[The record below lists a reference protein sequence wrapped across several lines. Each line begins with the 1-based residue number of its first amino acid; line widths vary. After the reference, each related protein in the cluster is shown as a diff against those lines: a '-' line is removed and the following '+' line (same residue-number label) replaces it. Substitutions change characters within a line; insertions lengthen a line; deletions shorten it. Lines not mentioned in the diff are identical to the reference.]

1 MEYTLSIETVTLD
14 PGQQQLVEADFDAAG
29 LTWERGEKEQRSA
42 TTVAIPYVLRGTEEQ
57 FLAWSPAMDVKAE
70 CSPL

>member
-14 PGQQQLVEADFDAAG
+14 PGQQLLVEKGFNDAG
-29 LTWERGEKEQRSA
+29 LTWERGEKVDRSA

-57 FLAWSPAMDVKAE
+57 FQAWSPAMDVKAE